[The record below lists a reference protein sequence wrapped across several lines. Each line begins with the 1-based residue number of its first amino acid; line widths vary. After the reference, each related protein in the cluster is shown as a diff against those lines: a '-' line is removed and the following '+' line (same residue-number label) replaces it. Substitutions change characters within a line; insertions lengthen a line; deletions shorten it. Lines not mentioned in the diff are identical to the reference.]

1 MTVKEVFEKDFA
13 NFEEIQ
19 EGNNIYEWA
28 ASYIF
33 GLSTYDGK
41 LDEHFVKI
49 IIDVC
54 KTIDTRNTFKMIE
67 QSDMRYITYII
78 GCQLLKHKNWIN
90 WGTSIRGAWFD
101 YGSCDA
107 EPIYEGGGILPDVP
121 FTKDNFAVLIEFI
134 EEKAKEKEND

>member
-1 MTVKEVFEKDFA
+1 MTAKEIFEKDFA

-33 GLSTYDGK
+33 GLSTYDGE

-54 KTIDTRNTFKMIE
+54 KTIDSRNTFKMIE
-67 QSDMRYITYII
+67 QSDVYYIAYII
-78 GCQLLKHKNWIN
+78 VCQLLKHKNWID

-101 YGSCDA
+101 YGNRDA
-107 EPIYEGGGILPDVP
+107 EPIYDGGGILPDVP
-121 FTKDNFAVLIEFI
+121 FTKDNFATLIDFV
-134 EEKAKEKEND
+134 EEKSKGERK